1 MSQPVLT
8 PGLAKAV
15 ELVGERWAIQIL
27 GALID
32 GPHRFTQLRSILPGI
47 SANILARRLEELQ
60 TRGLVRRSMLP
71 PPASVHVYEAT
82 AWATEARTALDAL
95 GNWAK
100 SRP

>member
-1 MSQPVLT
+1 MRQQLT
-8 PGLAKAV
+8 PGLARAV
-15 ELVGERWAIQIL
+15 DLIGERWAILIL

-47 SANILARRLEELQ
+47 SANVLARRLDELQ

-82 AWATEARTALDAL
+82 QWATEARPALDAL
-95 GNWAK
+95 GSWATN
-100 SRP
+100 RP